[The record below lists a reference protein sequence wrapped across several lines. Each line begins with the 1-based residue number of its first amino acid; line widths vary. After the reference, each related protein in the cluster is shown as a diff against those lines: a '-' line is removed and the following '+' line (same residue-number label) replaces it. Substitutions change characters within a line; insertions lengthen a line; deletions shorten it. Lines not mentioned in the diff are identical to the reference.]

1 MDQDE
6 RLDELLL
13 QWQELE
19 AAGKGVSVEVL
30 CRECPELAEPLQC
43 KIDVLRQFNQFLHRA
58 TSAEPHVTLDRRGET
73 RRAPPP
79 KIPGFDIVGQLG
91 LGGMGVVYLASQTA
105 LRRNVAI
112 KVIELAR
119 KTTSE
124 SRQRFRA
131 EAETVARL
139 QHPNIRQ
146 LYEVGEHDGRPYLV
160 MEYVEGDTLAQRI
173 QGQPWP
179 ARPAAE
185 LILTLAQAM
194 EYAHSQGVIHRDLK
208 PGNIM
213 LSRLIDHRDDDGGS
227 FRLITAEAS
236 TRPWSGLARIT
247 DFGVAKDLADD
258 AQVTSPDELLGTP
271 SYMAPEQTGRF
282 PRPITPATDVYGL
295 GAVLYELL
303 TGRPPF
309 NTGSAVDTILQV
321 VSDEPV
327 RPRQL
332 RPNVPL
338 DLETIALKCLA
349 KEPSRRY
356 ASAAALGDDLRRFLM
371 GEPIQARRPSWGERA
386 TKWVRRNRQLATMHA
401 VAVIAAC
408 SMMST
413 LWIYNNTLKSA
424 LQQLQTERLNAVGA
438 EAEAVRQQQRAEAER
453 EQAQEDLTRIK
464 TIVDR
469 VLANGRLDTLKRSAD
484 GDIDPAD
491 AQQVHLRMMLE
502 GIEFYRLFAERG
514 EFEPQV
520 QAEFARYLQQVTL
533 SLESIGPLSPIGDSP
548 LGDTPLVVGRAELA
562 AAAARRVA
570 ESWQLLGDSVMA
582 QSAYRLCLQS
592 VDLRLQRGPNSERW
606 QQFRAEVVTSLAQL
620 PAVEPNAPAK
630 PTVAGS

>member
-19 AAGKGVSVEVL
+19 AAGKGVSVEAL
-30 CRECPELAEPLQC
+30 CRECPELAEPLQR

-58 TSAEPHVTLDRRGET
+58 TTAEPNVTLERRGEP

-79 KIPGFDIVGQLG
+79 KIPGFEIVGQLG
-91 LGGMGVVYLASQTA
+91 YGGMGVVYLASQTA

-160 MEYVEGDTLAQRI
+160 MEYIEGDTLAQRI

-213 LSRLIDHRDDDGGS
+213 LSRLIDHRDDNGSS

-247 DFGVAKDLADD
+247 DFGVAKDLGDD

-282 PRPITPATDVYGL
+282 PRPISPATDVYGL

-349 KEPSRRY
+349 KEPARRY

-386 TKWVRRNRQLATMHA
+386 TKWVLRNRQLATMHA
-401 VAVIAAC
+401 VAAIAAC
-408 SMMST
+408 SMIST
-413 LWIYNNTLKSA
+413 LWIYNDTLKSA
-424 LQQLQTERLNAVGA
+424 LLQLQTERLNAVGA

-453 EQAQEDLTRIK
+453 EQAQEDLARIK

-502 GIEFYRLFAERG
+502 GIDFYRLFAERG

-533 SLESIGPLSPIGDSP
+533 SLESIGPLSPLGDS
-548 LGDTPLVVGRAELA
+548 PLVVGRAELA
-562 AAAARRVA
+562 SVAARRVA
-570 ESWQLLGDSVMA
+570 ESWELLGETLMA
-582 QSAYRLCLQS
+582 QTAYRLCLQS
-592 VDLRLQRGPNSERW
+592 VDLRLQRAPKSERW
-606 QQFRAEVVTSLAQL
+606 QQFRTEIVTALAKL
-620 PAVEPNAPAK
+620 PPVEPNAPAK
-630 PTVAGS
+630 PTIAGS